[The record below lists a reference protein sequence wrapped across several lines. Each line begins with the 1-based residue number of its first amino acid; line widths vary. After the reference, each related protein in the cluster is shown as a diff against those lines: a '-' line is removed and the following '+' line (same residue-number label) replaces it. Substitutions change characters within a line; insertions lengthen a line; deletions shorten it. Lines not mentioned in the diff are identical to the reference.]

1 MKTTLM
7 LFFAVV
13 CGLWSAAAQDLIFK
27 TDASPIEA
35 KVMEITPTEVRYKR
49 FSNPDGP
56 TYVLPVKDIR
66 YIEYPNGEKEVFTT
80 AEAIPA
86 TPLTPAAPVAAAP
99 VAAAP
104 QVEKTYEIGD
114 FYNED
119 GLTGVVCQLSEDR
132 KHGLIIS
139 MQEIYLPWSTFKKE
153 DFRTVGASDRRDGA
167 QNMKTVETYVA
178 DHNLSWAD
186 FPAFDW
192 CRRQGE
198 GWYLPA
204 IDELLV
210 IGHLYNGGTRMAG
223 DRRARNRFN
232 DSLKDHGGERM
243 DRMVYYFSSTEMDE
257 KNAYTSHM
265 AIDPPYVIEIPKHNK
280 FLVRAVHKF

>member
-1 MKTTLM
+1 MKKTII
-7 LFFAVV
+7 LFLAVL
-13 CGLWSAAAQDLIFK
+13 CGLSSAVAQDLIFK
-27 TDASPIEA
+27 TDASRIEV
-35 KVMEITPTEVRYKR
+35 KVTEITPAEVRYKR

-66 YIEYPNGEKEVFTT
+66 YIQYPNGEKEVFTT
-80 AEAIPA
+80 PETIPA
-86 TPLTPAAPVAAAP
+86 TPLTPATPVAQAPVAAT
-99 VAAAP
+99 P
-104 QVEKTYEIGD
+104 QAEKTYEIGD

-153 DFRTVGASDRRDGA
+153 DFRTVGAVERRDGV
-167 QNMKTVETYVA
+167 QNMKTVEKYIA
-178 DHNLSWAD
+178 DNNLSWAD

-192 CRRQGE
+192 CRKQGE

-210 IGHLYNGGTRMAG
+210 IGHLYNGGTRMAS

-232 DSLKDHGGERM
+232 DSLKENGGERM

-257 KNAYTSHM
+257 KNAFTSHM

>member
-1 MKTTLM
+1 MKNTLI
-7 LFFAVV
+7 LFLAVS
-13 CGLWSAAAQDLIFK
+13 CGFSSAAAQDLIFK
-27 TDASPIEA
+27 TDASRIEA
-35 KVMEITPTEVRYKR
+35 KVTEITPAEVRYKR
-49 FSNPDGP
+49 FSNPGGP

-66 YIEYPNGEKEVFTT
+66 YIQYPNGEKEVFTT
-80 AEAIPA
+80 PETIPA
-86 TPLTPAAPVAAAP
+86 TPLTPATPVAQAPVAAT
-99 VAAAP
+99 P
-104 QVEKTYEIGD
+104 QAEKTYEIGD

-119 GLTGVVCQLSEDR
+119 GLTGVVCQLSEGR

-153 DFRTVGASDRRDGA
+153 DFRTVGAVERRDGV
-167 QNMKTVETYVA
+167 QNMKTVEKYIA
-178 DHNLSWAD
+178 DNNLSWAD

-192 CRRQGE
+192 CRKQGE

-210 IGHLYNGGTRMAG
+210 IGHLYNGGTRMAS

-232 DSLKDHGGERM
+232 DSLKENGGERM

-257 KNAYTSHM
+257 KNVFTSHM